1 MTDKNGN
8 KTISQVVELLSKDYD
23 GVSIS
28 KLRYLEDEGLLAPKR
43 TKGGYRTYSG
53 NDIERI
59 KAILRLQ
66 TEQYL
71 PLHVIRE
78 KLNSNDSSNIVENK
92 STEQLEAEALDDQEV
107 YSKEE
112 LSKVA
117 GISEDSIDQLITYG
131 LIKGNKKDDGAVYFN
146 EDLVVARL
154 AKEFER
160 FNIEPRHLRMFEAH
174 ADKKSSLFLQILLP
188 IVRQRSI
195 DNKKKT
201 MEIHNELQVLSSNIE
216 KFLLDRAM
224 RDFVSSL
231 Q

>member
-8 KTISQVVELLSKDYD
+8 KTISQVVKLLSKDYD

-28 KLRYLEDEGLLAPKR
+28 KLRYLEDEGLLSPKR

-78 KLNSNDSSNIVENK
+78 KINNSDSSNIVGNISIGLIE
-92 STEQLEAEALDDQEV
+92 SESLDDQEV

-117 GISEDSIDQLITYG
+117 GISEESVDQLKTYG
-131 LIKGNKKDDGAVYFN
+131 LIKGKKEDDGFKYTS
-146 EDLVVARL
+146 EDLVVAKL

-160 FNIEPRHLRMFEAH
+160 FNVEPRHLRMFEAH